1 MTIIVIKRVVITIMT
16 PTNNNNDNNNNHS
29 NDNDNN
35 NNNDN
40 NNKIE
45 CKKKHI
51 MELHTYFDK
60 PTVKMFDYKILDG

>member
-1 MTIIVIKRVVITIMT
+1 MSFAPSCMEGCV
-16 PTNNNNDNNNNHS
+16 NNNNDNNNN
-29 NDNDNN
+29 
-35 NNNDN
+35 N

-60 PTVKMFDYKILDG
+60 PTVKMFDYKVLDG